1 MLGAELGQYTD
12 HEIWDEIQAHSQNAS
27 TFSEESPDLKAP
39 EWQVFSQYDPSLNTS
54 DFRIRPAP
62 APPTRYTDFLQQVM
76 FVERLREVQAMI
88 GFTRLDALGEL
99 TDPDLSMQIDPAPIS
114 RLSPTWV
121 PATEV
126 HGEGIFL
133 QFKEQRLLDWLKKRE
148 VQAREREF
156 FAAHQNWRRSHN
168 LEPAEAGFPGMRYI
182 FLHSFSHALM
192 RQLALECGYNAA
204 SISERIYARPSNAPG
219 GPMAGIL
226 IYTSAPDSEGTLG
239 GLVRLAEAK
248 ILERLIDQ
256 ALEDMRLCAS
266 DPLCAEHQPG
276 QSSQTL
282 HAAACHACL
291 FAPETSCERGN
302 KYLDRSTLVPTVQYD
317 DLAFFK

>member
-1 MLGAELGQYTD
+1 HDKGASSFPET
-12 HEIWDEIQAHSQNAS
+12 
-27 TFSEESPDLKAP
+27 SPDLRAP
-39 EWQVFSQYDPSLNTS
+39 EWQVFTQYNPDLNTD
-54 DFRIRPAP
+54 DFRIRPT
-62 APPTRYTDFLQQVM
+62 PTLPKRYRDTLQQVLY
-76 FVERLREVQAMI
+76 VERLREVQAMI

-99 TDPDLSMQIDPAPIS
+99 TDPDLNIQIDPAPIS
-114 RLSPTWV
+114 RGSPTWV

-126 HGEGIFL
+126 HGEGIFV
-133 QFKEQRLLDWLKKRE
+133 QFQEQRLLDWLKRVE
-148 VQAREREF
+148 LRERETEF
-156 FAAHQNWRRSHN
+156 ILAHENWRRSHG

-204 SISERIYARPSNAPG
+204 SISERIYARSADMPD

-226 IYTSAPDSEGTLG
+226 LYTSAPDSEGTLG
-239 GLVRLAEAK
+239 GLVRLAEAS
-248 ILERLIDQ
+248 ILERLINQ

-266 DPLCAEHQPG
+266 DPLCAEHSPG
-276 QSSQTL
+276 QSAQTL

-302 KYLDRSTLVPTVQYD
+302 KYLDRSLLVPTVQYEA
-317 DLAFFK
+317 LAFFK